1 MANDDGTIEPP
12 LSDLGRGQHFGAGM
26 LSGGEP
32 SSGLQQLAARYKA
45 QTPTKYMPSGTS
57 NGMSADQFS
66 ATLGGQF
73 DNQNGSS
80 TDTWATKKYFGGF

>member
-1 MANDDGTIEPP
+1 MADDTGTIEPP
-12 LSDLGRGQHFGAGM
+12 LNDLGRGQHFGVGM

-32 SSGLQQLAARYKA
+32 SQSLQELAARYKA
-45 QTPTKYMPSGTS
+45 ETPTAYRPSGTS

-73 DNQNGSS
+73 ANQNGSAS
-80 TDTWATKKYFGGF
+80 DTWETKKYYGSN